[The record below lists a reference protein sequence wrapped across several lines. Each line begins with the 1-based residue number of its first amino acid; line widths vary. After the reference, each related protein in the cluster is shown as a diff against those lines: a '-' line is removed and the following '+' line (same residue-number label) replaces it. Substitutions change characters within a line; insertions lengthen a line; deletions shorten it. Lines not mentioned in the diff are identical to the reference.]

1 MDDVHTVNSM
11 TQSWAD
17 ETERIPLS
25 DCQNTRSTMEA
36 RIEEIDK
43 ERIERAVEQA
53 EQRTAGEI
61 VPVVVP
67 RSDTYEVATWRGGGL
82 GLLLALVAVFLVIQ
96 FYDGWGLAWLFTPSG
111 VVVTALCSACVGGLL
126 AKYVPAVRRGLAGS
140 ALLDE
145 TVHRRALES
154 FVEKEVF
161 DTRDRTGILLFVS
174 LEEHRIEV
182 LGDTGIH
189 AHVRPEDWGD
199 VVARLQRGI
208 REGNL
213 TEGFVDAIEMCGR
226 LLERRG
232 VGTRADGEN
241 ELGDTLRTP
250 HTEDD
255 PSTADEEGNTG
266 DE

>member
-1 MDDVHTVNSM
+1 M
-11 TQSWAD
+11 
-17 ETERIPLS
+17 ET
-25 DCQNTRSTMEA
+25 
-36 RIEEIDK
+36 RIEQIDK
-43 ERIERAVEQA
+43 DRIESAVQQA

-67 RSDTYEVATWRGGGL
+67 RSDTYEVATWRGAGLALLL
-82 GLLLALVAVFLVIQ
+82 GLVGVFLVLQ
-96 FYDGWGLAWLFTPSG
+96 FYEGWGLAWLFAPSG
-111 VVVTALCSACVGGLL
+111 VVITALCSALVGGLL

-161 DTRDRTGILLFVS
+161 DTRDRTGILIFVS

-208 REGNL
+208 GDGNL
-213 TEGFVDAIEMCGR
+213 TDGFVDAIEMCGR

-232 VGTRADGEN
+232 VGTRADEEN
-241 ELGDTLRTP
+241 ELADTLRTP
-250 HTEDD
+250 HAENDS
-255 PSTADEEGNTG
+255 STADEEGNTG